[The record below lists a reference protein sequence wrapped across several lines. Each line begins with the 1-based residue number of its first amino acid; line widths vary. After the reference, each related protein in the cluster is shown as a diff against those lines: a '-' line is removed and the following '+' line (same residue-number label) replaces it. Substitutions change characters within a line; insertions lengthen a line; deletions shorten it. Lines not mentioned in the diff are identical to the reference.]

1 MNSYYHDEKSQKER
15 TVQLVKEWVK
25 YDNDIRKLQK
35 EISNR
40 KKERALLSHDLMNI
54 MKDTNTGCY
63 ELKNGV
69 LMYSVKNVKKPMTKK
84 VLFEVLQKYY
94 NGDVIKAEQLNEF
107 IMNNREEMVQE
118 KLVRKIDADLDG

>member
-1 MNSYYHDEKSQKER
+1 MNSYYHDEKNQKER

>member
-1 MNSYYHDEKSQKER
+1 MNSYYHEEKSQKER

-40 KKERALLSHDLMNI
+40 KKERAILSHDLMNI
-54 MKDTNTGCY
+54 MKETNTGCY

>member
-1 MNSYYHDEKSQKER
+1 MNSYYHDEKSHKER

-40 KKERALLSHDLMNI
+40 KKERAILSHDLMNI
-54 MKDTNTGCY
+54 MKETNTGCY